1 MLNFISDENFKKH
14 IRETIEQYG
23 EELQPFDLKRFNSN
37 LVDPIKLLFDKNVYG
52 FSWEEII
59 KRKIFRQR
67 DKSNKSARFTLR

>member
-23 EELQPFDLKRFNSN
+23 EELQPFDLRRFNSN

-52 FSWEEII
+52 FS
-59 KRKIFRQR
+59 
-67 DKSNKSARFTLR
+67 

>member
-59 KRKIFRQR
+59 KSEIFRQR